1 MTEGRFALAVI
12 PLNDEQKNGAP
23 VEIRGHVLDTGRPT
37 RIFMAG
43 GRGRTKLELAP
54 GEIDVT
60 LSVPL
65 QPLEALGGDGLLAL
79 WLPDAIA
86 PVALGT
92 GHEQRTLSL
101 AIHRV

>member
-1 MTEGRFALAVI
+1 
-12 PLNDEQKNGAP
+12 
-23 VEIRGHVLDTGRPT
+23 
-37 RIFMAG
+37 MAG